1 MIVHGDI
8 RNVHLFDTSLYIECK
23 LKNNNSN
30 ILIYSIE
37 DREQYAKT
45 FELQIRENECYF
57 VDRDKMIVC
66 GSRYIAI
73 YTRGEEELEKEKKEI
88 NLDQEEEYP
97 TTMELIE
104 DIGFILVGT
113 NKGKLYQWMW
123 PFTYQS
129 LLQHFVVNVSESAI
143 IRIVPSITMNK
154 VQLYTQNKSMFS
166 FEIVQIV
173 EGEELLNNYAIN
185 SKTLYTENL
194 KYQFVSKDELYT
206 DYTSYINEYKL

>member
-1 MIVHGDI
+1 MHGDI
-8 RNVHLFDTSLYIECK
+8 RNVHFFDTILYIECK
-23 LKNNNSN
+23 LKNNNRN

-37 DREQYAKT
+37 DREQYAKI
-45 FELQIRENECYF
+45 FDLQIRENECYF